1 MSVFCSSKKD
11 KTTAKINIACSSSM
25 HDQEQHVHQCMCIR
39 SALFLSISFLQ
50 SEALRQKNGRK
61 FPGAQS
67 KEEYIR
73 KEIEV
78 KASSA
83 PIPSKQLF
91 VRCLYS
97 TGLEKLKQLKIKASI
112 HPQHYRGLA
121 GLQLVTCY
129 LFLVLIAGSPRN
141 ISVIYSAGLSR
152 SN

>member
-1 MSVFCSSKKD
+1 M
-11 KTTAKINIACSSSM
+11 
-25 HDQEQHVHQCMCIR
+25 Q
-39 SALFLSISFLQ
+39 SAT
-50 SEALRQKNGRK
+50 LRQKNGRQ
-61 FPGAQS
+61 FPEAQS
-67 KEEYIR
+67 KEKNIG

-91 VRCLYS
+91 VRCLHS

-112 HPQHYRGLA
+112 HPQHYWGLA

-129 LFLVLIAGSPRN
+129 LFLVLIAGTPRN